1 MLDQYPDLRP
11 DDGTLQM
18 RFLKDRGFSEPRRF
32 IWDATL
38 LTNSAVKTL
47 NIRGVINSMERQ
59 VGIKALLD
67 LNLWLSP
74 KECQADPTR
83 LSYACIKCA
92 DALAKL
98 APLESALDDNASA
111 TEKVDEDQ
119 LHAQVDEI
127 KHSLVEE
134 LRAFDQLE
142 FRPCNWA
149 PAQPQTIPEHS
160 EPA

>member
-1 MLDQYPDLRP
+1 MYPDLRP

-18 RFLKDRGFSEPRRF
+18 RFLKDKGFQEPRRF
-32 IWDATL
+32 IWDPAL

-59 VGIKALLD
+59 VSIKPLLD

-92 DALAKL
+92 DALSKL
-98 APLESALDDNASA
+98 VPLEKALADNADA
-111 TEKVDEDQ
+111 TEKADEDQ
-119 LHAQVDEI
+119 LHAQVEEI
-127 KHSLVEE
+127 RHSLVEE
-134 LRAFDQLE
+134 LRAFD
-142 FRPCNWA
+142 
-149 PAQPQTIPEHS
+149 
-160 EPA
+160 